1 MTEEKKFHN
10 PLVQL
15 AHDAIRLYLTT
26 HVRTAPPRQ
35 YYKILEGKSACFVTL
50 KKKGELRGCRGTVEH
65 KEVTLGQEII
75 TNAIAA
81 ATEDSRF
88 PSVKLEELDSLEIS
102 VDVLDRLRE
111 CSRESLDPQEFGIV
125 LEQGEKRGVLLPRIE
140 GVNTVEKQFEIA
152 AKKGGIDLSQDYRI
166 LRFRTERFGADSVLT

>member
-15 AHDAIRLYLTT
+15 AYDAIKQHLTAN
-26 HVRTAPPRQ
+26 VRIAPPRQ

-50 KKKGELRGCRGTVEH
+50 KKKGELRGCKGTVEH

-75 TNAIAA
+75 TNAISA

-88 PSVKLEELDSLEIS
+88 PPVTLSEIDSLTIS

-125 LEQGEKRGVLLPRIE
+125 LEQGEKRGVMLPRLE
-140 GVNTVEKQFEIA
+140 GIDTVEKQFEAA
-152 AKKGGIDLSQDYRI
+152 AKKSGIDLSQDYRI
-166 LRFRTERFGADSVLT
+166 FRFRTERYTADSVLT